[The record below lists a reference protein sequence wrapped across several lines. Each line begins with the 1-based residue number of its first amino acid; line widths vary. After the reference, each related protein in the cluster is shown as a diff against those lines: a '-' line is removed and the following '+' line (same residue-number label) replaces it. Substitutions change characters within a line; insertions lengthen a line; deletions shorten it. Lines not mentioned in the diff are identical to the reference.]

1 MSVKGDIMKV
11 FVGGSKTIVELT
23 DEAKLAIDE
32 LCADEANILIGDC
45 FGADK
50 LIQAYLAERGYRN
63 VTIYVSGDKIRNNV
77 GSFLEKHIA
86 ANGFMGYEFYKQ
98 KDIAMADDA
107 DVGFMLWD
115 GKTRGT
121 EQNIIY
127 LKSIGKPVR
136 IISYYQE
143 DGL

>member
-1 MSVKGDIMKV
+1 MKA
-11 FVGGSKTIVELT
+11 FLGGSKTITKLK
-23 DEAKLAIDE
+23 DEAITAIDE
-32 LCADEANILIGDC
+32 LCAANAHILIGDC
-45 FGADK
+45 FGADM
-50 LIQAYLAERGYRN
+50 LIQEYLADIGYTN
-63 VTIYVSGDKIRNNV
+63 VTIYVSGYRIRNNV
-77 GSFLEKHIA
+77 GVFPVKYIDCERL
-86 ANGFMGYEFYKQ
+86 NGYEFYKQ

>member
-1 MSVKGDIMKV
+1 MKA
-11 FVGGSKTIVELT
+11 FLGGSKTITKLK
-23 DEAKLAIDE
+23 DEAIAAIDE
-32 LCADEANILIGDC
+32 LCAARAHILVGDC

-50 LIQAYLAERGYRN
+50 LIQEYLTYINYTN
-63 VTIYVSGDKIRNNV
+63 VTVYVSGYKIRNNV
-77 GSFLEKHIA
+77 GVFPVKYIECERLD
-86 ANGFMGYEFYKQ
+86 GYEFYKQ

-107 DVGFMLWD
+107 DVGLMLWD

-136 IISYYQE
+136 IISYCQE